1 MSRYLPPLS
10 VLISLDKLPSNLGF
24 IESGLDTVFS
34 QLYFRDFYSKKSYY
48 SEEAHY
54 NIKIVSKT
62 RLALNLGGD
71 DGFALVL
78 NPSFVDGETSDF
90 PMYITYSWPLLKYI
104 NGFDISSFDFSFS
117 SIFYLLLDIGDIDEN
132 QLFNSVIDTFYP
144 DYSED
149 GTEEPLQKFV
159 DDFNANNN
167 PPTPLVFNE
176 LNGQIEIIED
186 LILQLSSNG
195 NDYSVFEFIL
205 NDYFL
210 ADDDFG
216 SIGYKIERIFYSF
229 FGQFN
234 VDNLSHFLLPKFYA
248 SLTNLF
254 LALEFPRTWLQ
265 PINPATLEVVEDE
278 SIKSMI
284 TYNAGSLA
292 FSSEYGFEF
301 NQLDSFN
308 LTPSQ
313 IGNTGLI
320 IEIQNLKFDFRTDK
334 NVPEATADGRPD
346 TFKGVYVEYA
356 AITLPPTWFNDDE
369 VVGGIT
375 AKVAGYNMLIGTGG
389 VSGTVALETQ
399 TFRNTDGTILNYY
412 QDYFEFVY
420 PIKTTHNDAENLV
433 VTPINNH
440 TELKSQLETHNAT
453 QFVFPLSLTKV
464 GETEPTI
471 FENVSDYYSY
481 LNILYDDSDENN
493 RPRLSK
499 RIGDNGFEIWFTS
512 FDMTFQQGHIVES
525 NIQGGLKIPKLK
537 DSTGEIANIDIFGHI
552 DDDGGFN
559 VTASEQDGFRPIIIP
574 EVLNI
579 QVNSLE
585 VGRES
590 SDDPFYI
597 GTACDITFT
606 NEVIKK
612 FIGDQSIKIERLRIY
627 SDGSF
632 EIVGGA
638 ISVPTNF
645 TLKLGPV
652 EVSIT
657 GINFGSFQEEHNGVM
672 RRYNY
677 FGFDGGI
684 SLGNIGVEARG
695 EGVKYFYTV
704 DNGPAVGNEGDAGYQ
719 AAKEAHSYIR
729 IETIEVDLT
738 IPGNATASAATA
750 IIKGWL
756 SINEVEYAGGVSLKL
771 PKLKMAGGAD
781 MRLQPKPPAFLIDAY
796 LDIPIPIPLA
806 STGLGITGFR
816 GIAGFRY
823 VAEKEAVGLHS
834 HDDKWYDY
842 YTHPERG
849 INVNKFNGP
858 DKSENA
864 TNAFSI
870 GAGVTIATM
879 GASDV
884 ISLRVMVLLS
894 IPSMLMIDGRA
905 SILSKEWGLDDTGE
919 PPFFAYMILAENGIE
934 IGAGVDFKLPQD
946 SGEIIDLHVYMQAGY
961 FWDNPSGWFLNMG
974 TREDPITAKVLTL
987 VEMESFLML
996 SASGIEA
1003 GARISFD
1010 IEERFGPIGVKAW
1023 LLAEVGGFISFER
1036 PQIGGFMTVDAGAKV
1051 DLFGIITVGVSFFVH
1066 FAAEAA
1072 KPFLIYAEIRVCGRI
1087 KIAFIKIKVCATVKM
1102 KWEKSREVDTKTIP
1116 AIAEALRDQAVKGIN
1131 MLTGESFE
1139 LINFGEE
1146 PPATTDLLDGAIIPL
1161 DTYID
1166 IKFDKAVLPGE
1177 ISEIIGSYNN
1187 PPENYEDLIPPVKV
1201 IKGNELRQVKHRYQI
1216 TNISIMAANEEGNA
1230 WEPYHPY
1237 EAIINAETAPVGLD
1251 LSNLRIGHW
1260 QKSSKEYNAI
1270 RILATSPF
1278 SYAEQGEPG
1287 WFIPEQL
1294 GLTNATFFCEG
1305 EERTAQCANWLN
1317 IPLNTSYNTVNHFPY
1332 FHSHQD
1338 LFFDISQGES
1348 SNVNG
1353 IEMSSVATVVNDAN
1367 TFGFSQSLQ
1376 FPNSSTLEFK
1386 FPQPSVEISFKIS
1399 TNAQSVEV
1407 TYYKSFLPE
1416 GGYLIEYEVVESIT
1430 YSQSQLSNNNDGV
1443 TYINEEMIPI
1453 SKIEIKPVLGAI
1465 QADIDGIYEQIEQL
1479 FNDTYEQLGSGT
1491 PEGANVEVPL
1501 DAANYFHLLNQLE
1514 TIQHQSCVPVEGDC
1528 KKDEKICGLYDL
1540 LFEIFKRSFPEQI
1553 DSRDEI
1559 RDFISQYKLFVENI
1573 HSGLPQEFI
1582 EANLQPTLNEYS
1594 TLLEAISEN
1603 PDVDRYYQM
1612 REKAEII
1619 INKLNVLGNCDC
1631 SQNNVDCDEDDILC
1645 NYYEALNTVY
1655 TDCIQPAS
1663 TINEVQSNLS
1673 CIGTIIESVKTFD
1686 TEYQHPTISAMDI
1699 EDYLAQNLTYL
1710 SNTYATL
1717 ISYFEGN
1724 SDLTES
1730 QALTLYNNVA
1740 VIYTQVIVSLISQL
1754 GNCNCEDQ
1762 ANEPQLRCNTL
1773 LHSICWKS
1781 VEDWTYNLNIPDQ
1794 AAIQLDY
1801 EAMVAGINQVVDPIW
1816 RPNTRYYIAFEVKDI
1831 VNDDE
1836 SLETFK
1842 YHYGFKTA
1850 GTIGHYHN
1858 APNVVYGNQYDT
1870 STNEIINRDE
1880 NGKLTNPD
1888 QYALTSIEQYIDYR
1902 RSYPNADGN
1911 LLQSKPLFYSQ
1922 DYAKLLLFYIKPY
1935 VAHMLKDIWNG
1946 YGTEDVDGNYHLPT
1960 ITNTN
1965 GLQAL
1970 KVFIQDPVTNILMEH
1985 PMPPEVIVDNIPQTV
2000 EQWDVDTAPPMPLM
2014 LQYMQHFVEAQG
2026 GNCNFN
2032 PGEVIKPASQYT
2044 TVNLHNLKPRK
2055 MYTAI
2060 FTNTFEDV
2068 TKQIH
2073 NYVFQTSRYLNF
2085 DEQINSYV
2093 LEADENGIPTTQALF
2108 NVNLDLTS
2116 LIIDDVFAI
2125 VGGQNTTNDDLE
2137 SQYIDY
2143 LDRVLVGVLRMPPL
2157 DPPVTTEFNVIR
2169 NQNNNEAI
2177 GLLIRNPEPF
2187 NDPKIP
2193 LEIIR
2198 GIDNSQAIE
2207 EQGTIAVALNES
2219 QRDLAYTVLY
2229 SKDYS
2234 QALIMHSSK
2243 KLTTDSLDIRFQY
2256 KLWDG
2261 NKYDIVDPPVTVNL
2275 ILNPEN

>member
-1 MSRYLPPLS
+1 MPRYLPPLS
-10 VLISLDKLPSNLGF
+10 LLISVDNLPSSLGF
-24 IESGLDTVFS
+24 LENGLNTVFS
-34 QLYFRDFYSKKSYY
+34 SLYFKNLYSNRSTYSQEVYY
-48 SEEAHY
+48 D
-54 NIKIVSKT
+54 ITIVSYD
-62 RLALNLGGD
+62 RLGLSLGGD
-71 DGFALVL
+71 EGFALVL
-78 NPSFVDGETSDF
+78 NPSFVNGDTSEF
-90 PMYITYSWPLLKYI
+90 PMSVSYSWPLLKFI

-117 SIFYLLLDIGDIDEN
+117 SIFYLLLDIGDIDEV
-132 QLFNSVIDTFYP
+132 QLFNSLIDTFYP

-149 GTEEPLQKFV
+149 ISEESFQIFV

-167 PPTPLVFNE
+167 PPVLLVYNQ
-176 LNGQIEIIED
+176 LDNQIAVIED
-186 LILQLSSNG
+186 LISQLSANG
-195 NDYSVFEFIL
+195 NDYSVFSFIF

-216 SIGYKIERIFYSF
+216 TVSHKIERVFYIF
-229 FGQFN
+229 FGSLSI
-234 VDNLSHFLLPKFYA
+234 DNLTHFLLPKFSA
-248 SLTNLF
+248 SLNDLF

-265 PINPATLEVVEDE
+265 PVDENGEVLEDE

-292 FSSEYGFEF
+292 YSTEYGFLF
-301 NQLDSFN
+301 NNVDSFN

-313 IGNTGLI
+313 IGNTGIL

-334 NVPEATADGRPD
+334 NIPEATADGRPD
-346 TFKGVYVEYA
+346 SFKGVYVEYA
-356 AITLPPTWFNDDE
+356 AITLPPAWFNDDE

-389 VSGTVALETQ
+389 ISGTIALETQ
-399 TFRNTDGTILNYY
+399 TFRNSDGTILNYY
-412 QDYFEFVY
+412 QDFFEFVY
-420 PIKTTHNDAENLV
+420 PLQTTHKDEDNLV
-433 VTPINNH
+433 VTIIADY
-440 TELKSQLETHNAT
+440 TALETQFNAHNAT
-453 QFVFPLSLTKV
+453 QFVFPLSLTKAE
-464 GETEPTI
+464 ETEPTVY
-471 FENVSDYYSY
+471 ENVSSYYSY
-481 LNILYDDSDENN
+481 LNTCYDNSDENN

-499 RIGDNGFEIWFTS
+499 RFGDNGFEIWFTS

-537 DSTGEIANIDIFGHI
+537 DSTGEIANIDIFGHL

-559 VTASEQDGFRPIIIP
+559 ITASEQDGFEPIRIP
-574 EVLNI
+574 GVLDI
-579 QVNSLE
+579 YVNSLE

-597 GTACDITFT
+597 GTACDIVFT
-606 NEVIKK
+606 NDVISS
-612 FIGDQSIKIERLRIY
+612 FIGDQPISIERLRIY

-645 TLKLGPV
+645 TLNLGPV
-652 EVSIT
+652 EISIT

-704 DNGPAVGNEGDAGYQ
+704 DNAPAVGNENDPDYQ
-719 AAKEAHSYIR
+719 AAKGAHSYIR

-738 IPGNATASAATA
+738 IPGNASAASATA

-756 SINEVEYAGGVSLKL
+756 SISEVEYSGGISLKL

-806 STGLGITGFR
+806 ATGLGITGFR
-816 GIAGFRY
+816 GLAGFRY

-834 HDDKWYDY
+834 HEDKWYDY
-842 YTHPERG
+842 YTHPARG
-849 INVNKFNGP
+849 INVKKFNGP

-879 GASDV
+879 GSSDV

-934 IGAGVDFKLPQD
+934 VGAGVDFKLPQD

-1003 GARISFD
+1003 GARVSFD

-1102 KWEKSREVDTKTIP
+1102 KWEKNREVDIAKIP
-1116 AIAEALRDQAVKGIN
+1116 AIADELRSQAVKGLN

-1139 LINFGEE
+1139 LINFGEQ

-1201 IKGNELRQVKHRYQI
+1201 MKGNELRQVKHRYQI

-1294 GLTNATFFCEG
+1294 GLTNATFFCAG
-1305 EERTAQCANWLN
+1305 EEREAKCANWLN

-1338 LFFDISQGES
+1338 LFFNISQGAS

-1353 IEMSSVATVVNDAN
+1353 IEMSSVAKVVNDAN

-1386 FPQPSVEISFKIS
+1386 FPQSSVEISFKIS

-1416 GGYLIEYEVVESIT
+1416 GGFLIEYEVVEAIT
-1430 YSQSQLSNNNDGV
+1430 YSQSQLFNNNDGV

-1453 SKIEIKPVLGAI
+1453 SKIEIKPVLGD
-1465 QADIDGIYEQIEQL
+1465 QQVQIDDLYEQIEQL
-1479 FNDTYEQLGSGT
+1479 FNDTYEQLGVEQQQGV
-1491 PEGANVEVPL
+1491 NVVVPL
-1501 DAANYFHLLNQLE
+1501 DAIAYFDYLNQLE
-1514 TIQHQSCVPVEGDC
+1514 VLQNQSCSIVDEQC
-1528 KKDEKICGLYDL
+1528 KKDDKICALHITL
-1540 LFEIFKRSFPEQI
+1540 SEIFKRNFQERI
-1553 DSRDEI
+1553 RNIEEI
-1559 RDFISQYKLFVENI
+1559 SEFISQYNLFIDTIYSSFSSEFVE
-1573 HSGLPQEFI
+1573 S
-1582 EANLQPTLNEYS
+1582 NLQPVLDEYRALLIDISANLNNNDF
-1594 TLLEAISEN
+1594 I
-1603 PDVDRYYQM
+1603 DRYYQM

-1631 SQNNVDCDEDDILC
+1631 SQDTLDCNKDKVLC
-1645 NYYEALNTVY
+1645 SFYEALNAHY
-1655 TDCIQPAS
+1655 IGCIQPAT
-1663 TINEVQSNLS
+1663 TIAEVQNNLS
-1673 CIGTIIESVKTFD
+1673 CISTFINSIKLFDRDYEHILTTKDIIE
-1686 TEYQHPTISAMDI
+1686 
-1699 EDYLAQNLTYL
+1699 YLAQNHTNLFNAYSEL
-1710 SNTYATL
+1710 VE
-1717 ISYFEGN
+1717 YFEGN

-1762 ANEPQLRCNTL
+1762 ADEPQLSCNTL

-1781 VEDWTYNLNIPDQ
+1781 AEDWTYNLNIPGQ

-1831 VNDDE
+1831 VNDTDDQE
-1836 SLETFK
+1836 PFK

-1880 NGKLTNPD
+1880 NGKLTNPE
-1888 QYALTSIEQYIDYR
+1888 QYALTSLEQYIDYR

-1935 VAHMLKDIWNG
+1935 VAHMLKDQWDLYNNLSKISNEAG
-1946 YGTEDVDGNYHLPT
+1946 
-1960 ITNTN
+1960 I
-1965 GLQAL
+1965 QAL

-2000 EQWDVDTAPPMPLM
+2000 EQWDIDTAPPMPLM

-2026 GNCNFN
+2026 GNCSFN
-2032 PGEVIKPASQYT
+2032 PGEVIKPASEYT
-2044 TVNLHNLKPRK
+2044 TVNLQNLKPRK

-2085 DEQINSYV
+2085 EEQINSYV

-2116 LIIDDVFAI
+2116 QIIDDVYAI
-2125 VGGQNTTNDDLE
+2125 VAGQNTTNDNLE

-2143 LDRVLVGVLRMPPL
+2143 LDRVLVGVLRMTPL

-2193 LEIIR
+2193 LEIIK

-2207 EQGTIAVALNES
+2207 EQGAIAVALNES

-2243 KLTTDSLDIRFQY
+2243 KLTTNSLDIRFQY

-2261 NKYDIVDPPVTVNL
+2261 NKYDIVDPPVAVNL